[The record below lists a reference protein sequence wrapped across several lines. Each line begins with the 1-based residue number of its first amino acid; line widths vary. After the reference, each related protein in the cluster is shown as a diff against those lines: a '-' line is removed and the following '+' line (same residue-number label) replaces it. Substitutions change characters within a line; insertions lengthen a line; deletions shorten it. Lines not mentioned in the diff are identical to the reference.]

1 MRLRMGDK
9 TFYSFHY
16 IFISSSYEI
25 LSCLSRI
32 DTAFPHHNI
41 AINSCNTHTVLL
53 SDTLSPMCQILLIT
67 LVLFRFYCI
76 AKLPLLLK

>member
-41 AINSCNTHTVLL
+41 AIYTVLL